1 MIWGSFSSYVQW
13 GKLLLREAFIML
25 KFKEVSK
32 EVYEFICK
40 SINRQDKLDEF
51 KTLFGQP
58 KKDTTEDTVNIK
70 KVKQRD
76 NDGDIKR
83 FAANFYKASIVNYK
97 GYVQGASQA
106 DKNRYSE
113 VIASTL
119 LSKNL
124 LSAWTDLKPVRSN
137 HFDTNHS
144 PSETVDMKK
153 LQGTNRKEEI
163 LAKLLFYQRK
173 IDGLGYIFDY
183 QTPLKEARNDSYGK
197 IDLLGYNTDDECYSV
212 IELKYRPSGSDETLL
227 RCVLEAYTYYKLLD
241 INQIKSAV
249 GHDGIQKLK
258 ELSGYKHTNES
269 ELVVLF
275 DEKSCAKDDGGAE
288 NNLMLRIVS
297 NEPDDPNNYPSKTV
311 VSQQYKECQELINP
325 SKRKALR
332 ALCEAILKQ
341 ESKLKQIR
349 FVVLQAQKVSK
360 APYKN
365 KVDNWSENLDHL
377 YRAETLLTISK

>member
-1 MIWGSFSSYVQW
+1 
-13 GKLLLREAFIML
+13 ML
-25 KFKEVSK
+25 KSK

-40 SINRQDKLDEF
+40 GINRKDKFDEF
-51 KTLFGQP
+51 ETLFGQP
-58 KKDTTEDTVNIK
+58 KNDTTEDTVNIK

-83 FAANFYKASIVNYK
+83 FVANFYKASIVNYK
-97 GYVQGASQA
+97 GYVQGTSQA

-144 PSETVDMKK
+144 PSEIVDMNK

-163 LAKLLFYQRK
+163 LAKLLFYQREV
-173 IDGLGYIFDY
+173 DGLGYIFDY
-183 QTPLKEARNDSYGK
+183 QTPLKETQNDSYGK
-197 IDLLGYNTDDECYSV
+197 IDLLGYNTDDKYYSV

-241 INQIKSAV
+241 LDQIVSTDS
-249 GHDGIQKLK
+249 HEGISVLRNLK
-258 ELSGYKHTNES
+258 GYKHTKNA

-275 DEKSCAKDDGGAE
+275 DEKACTENDGGYKT
-288 NNLMLRIVS
+288 NLMLRLNPKDIANAV
-297 NEPDDPNNYPSKTV
+297 YPSKTV
-311 VSQQYKECQELINP
+311 ESQQHKECQELLTTD
-325 SKRKALR
+325 KRDSLR
-332 ALCEAILKQ
+332 ILCETILKQ
-341 ESKLKQIR
+341 EPHLKQIR
-349 FVVLQAQKVSK
+349 FAVLRVET
-360 APYKN
+360 
-365 KVDNWSENLDHL
+365 VDESPSIERS
-377 YRAETLLTISK
+377 YRAETLLTIPNKG

>member
-1 MIWGSFSSYVQW
+1 MD
-13 GKLLLREAFIML
+13 AL
-25 KFKEVSK
+25 K
-32 EVYEFICK
+32 I
-40 SINRQDKLDEF
+40 
-51 KTLFGQP
+51 
-58 KKDTTEDTVNIK
+58 
-70 KVKQRD
+70 
-76 NDGDIKR
+76 
-83 FAANFYKASIVNYK
+83 
-97 GYVQGASQA
+97 
-106 DKNRYSE
+106 
-113 VIASTL
+113 
-119 LSKNL
+119 
-124 LSAWTDLKPVRSN
+124 
-137 HFDTNHS
+137 
-144 PSETVDMKK
+144 
-153 LQGTNRKEEI
+153 TNRKEEI
-163 LAKLLFYQRK
+163 LAKLLFYQGN

-197 IDLLGYNTDDECYSV
+197 IDLLGYNKDDKCYSV
-212 IELKYRPSGSDETLL
+212 IELKYRPSGSEETLL

-288 NNLMLRIVS
+288 TNLMLRIVS
-297 NEPDDPNNYPSKTV
+297 NKPNEPNYPSKTV

-325 SKRKALR
+325 SKRKELR

-349 FVVLQAQKVSK
+349 FVVLQAQKVCK

-365 KVDNWSENLDHL
+365 KVDNWSENLDRL